1 MRAFVCYSLGEETQ
15 WTGKE
20 DKHWSVCVC
29 VWVKILM
36 QVLLLCNQC
45 SCAQP
50 QLLGCFLKGM
60 VLQTLFPQT

>member
-1 MRAFVCYSLGEETQ
+1 MDRKRGQTLEC
-15 WTGKE
+15 
-20 DKHWSVCVC
+20 VCVC
-29 VWVKILM
+29 MWVKILM
-36 QVLLLCNQC
+36 QVLLLCNQR